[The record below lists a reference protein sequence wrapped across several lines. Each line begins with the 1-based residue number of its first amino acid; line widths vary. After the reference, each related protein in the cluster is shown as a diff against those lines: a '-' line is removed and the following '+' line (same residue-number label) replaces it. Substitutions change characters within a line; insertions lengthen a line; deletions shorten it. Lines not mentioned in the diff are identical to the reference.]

1 MAERRRG
8 RGGLVRGALL
18 ALGLAAAAA
27 GAAAAAAARLGPD
40 GGVLKVRLG
49 GDARHTRVVV
59 ELDRE
64 TTGRIASG
72 AAPSDH
78 VVLDLARAGAAD
90 GLAGEGAGL
99 VRRWSVA
106 GAGGG
111 ARLSLELAAPAV
123 VTRRFLLPPADGVD
137 VYRYVMDVEGRGGA
151 AAPVPAVPVPAVP
164 GPGRGEAVTLAEA
177 PSAGPRVVVI
187 DAGHGGK
194 DPGSQ
199 GSGVREKDVTLAAAR
214 TLRDQLQRTGRY
226 KVVLTRSTDVF
237 VPLPERV
244 RIARRANA
252 DLFLSLHAD
261 SGTEAGL
268 HGVSAYTLS
277 DQGGRRVSRG
287 VFGRGPYFIDVQ
299 LPVGDPTVKQILLD
313 LTQRETRN
321 QSAAFADL
329 LLDRVGRGSPL
340 LHRGHRDA
348 GYVVLFAPDVPA
360 VLMEMGFLS
369 NGEDAGGLADT
380 GRRRRMMSG
389 VAQAIDEYFAAGA
402 KPFAAR

>member
-1 MAERRRG
+1 MSEEGRG
-8 RGGLVRGALL
+8 RGWLVKGAVLV
-18 ALGLAAAAA
+18 AALAAVG
-27 GAAAAAAARLGPD
+27 GAAAASRMGPD

-49 GDARHTRVVV
+49 GDQQHTRVVV

-64 TTGRIASG
+64 TAGKVASG
-72 AAPSDH
+72 RDPSAHVEVQLAHAVAP
-78 VVLDLARAGAAD
+78 D
-90 GLAGEGAGL
+90 GMAGEGAGL

-106 GAGGG
+106 DGVDG
-111 ARLSLELAAPAV
+111 ARLNLELARPGV

-137 VYRYVMDVEGRGGA
+137 VFRYVVDVESRGDA
-151 AAPVPAVPVPAVP
+151 AAPVPALRTSETVRPRAVPVTLDETPSS
-164 GPGRGEAVTLAEA
+164 GPKVI
-177 PSAGPRVVVI
+177 VI

-194 DPGSQ
+194 DPGSR
-199 GSGVREKDVTLAAAR
+199 GSDVREKDVTLAAAK

-226 KVVLTRSTDVF
+226 KVVLTRDTDSF
-237 VPLPERV
+237 VPLEGRV

-261 SGTEAGL
+261 TGTEAGL

-277 DQGGRRVSRG
+277 DQGGRRVSKG
-287 VFGRGPYFIDVQ
+287 VFGRPDYFIDVH
-299 LPVGDPTVKQILLD
+299 LPGGDPTVKQILLD

-329 LLDRVGRGSPL
+329 LLDRVGKSSPL

-360 VLMEMGFLS
+360 VLMEMGFLT
-369 NGEDAGGLADT
+369 NGEDAAGLADA
-380 GRRRRMMSG
+380 GRRRRMMAG
-389 VAQAIDEYFAAGA
+389 VAEAIDDYFAAGRSVA
-402 KPFAAR
+402 SR